1 MKYISVDYIVD
12 ICQVN
17 ITMLKAYRQSVAVSA
32 LRRVME
38 AVKEDCVEAEPVKH
52 GRWIRA
58 EAKGYPVK
66 RSSIWYCSECGEKI
80 KYNDTLG
87 RYQKTKKTVS
97 QVNPRCRKCGARM
110 DGKERENDDK
120 M

>member
-1 MKYISVDYIVD
+1 MRLIDADKLLEMIEERIEESGKHRMAVLAEELIDVINDY
-12 ICQVN
+12 
-17 ITMLKAYRQSVAVSA
+17 A
-32 LRRVME
+32 
-38 AVKEDCVEAEPVKH
+38 EDYEVEPVKR
-52 GRWIRA
+52 GQWIRA

>member
-1 MKYISVDYIVD
+1 MRLIDADALANYANNQIVGITANDIMRFPTVD
-12 ICQVN
+12 
-17 ITMLKAYRQSVAVSA
+17 
-32 LRRVME
+32 
-38 AVKEDCVEAEPVKH
+38 AEPVRH

-87 RYQKTKKTVS
+87 RYQKTKRTVS

-110 DGKERENDDK
+110 DGGAD
-120 M
+120 

>member
-1 MKYISVDYIVD
+1 MKYISLDDIVDYCQAD
-12 ICQVN
+12 I
-17 ITMLKAYRQSVAVSA
+17 TPLKAYREWVAVSA
-32 LRRVME
+32 LRRVIE
-38 AVKEDCVEAEPVKH
+38 AAKEYAVEAEPVKH

-110 DGKERENDDK
+110 DGGAD
-120 M
+120 